1 MSTHRLFAASALHR
15 IIPCPGSMSF
25 PENRVDGGSSTYADD
40 GSASHELGAMT
51 LNYGGDCSAYLGHVI
66 TINGTE
72 YIFDE
77 ERCDRI
83 QGYVDDVRRRAVGGY
98 LFVERSSDVAEDVG
112 GTADAAIV
120 LPGKR
125 LGIIEDLKDG
135 SGEKVYASYVVKAAT
150 DTTPEL
156 REPNPQLATYA
167 LGLLPDF
174 EIFGPIDSVL
184 LVIYQ
189 PKLNHI
195 DEFLISVAHLR
206 AFGEKL
212 KLAVVKGRRVLVEGV
227 QASDFNPGRKQC
239 RWCRAPAAGCTA
251 RLKFVEDAMRC
262 NFDTIAAADPTG
274 LVPKDTTKLA
284 SAYAAIPFIAQWC
297 AAVVAEVNKLVQ
309 DGQQVIGPDGKP
321 YKFVEGKEGARAWS
335 DVVAAEAA
343 LVGQLGPKAYSEPKL
358 LTAPAAGK
366 LLDRKA
372 TKAIWT
378 DLFVPLMTRPRGQPI
393 LVMGSDDRPPF
404 SGAASVD
411 DFEDEVA
418 Q

>member
-1 MSTHRLFAASALHR
+1 MSTHKLFAASKLHR

-25 PENRVDGGSSTYADD
+25 AENRVDGGSSTYADD
-40 GSASHELGAMT
+40 GSASHHLGAWC
-51 LNYGGDCSAYLGHVI
+51 LANEADCVNLIGGHVE
-66 TINGTE
+66 INGVE

-83 QGYVDDVRRRAVGGY
+83 QGYVDDVRRRAVGGH
-98 LFVERSSDVAEDVG
+98 LFIERSSDVAPDVG
-112 GTADAAIV
+112 GTADAAIA

-125 LGIIEDLKDG
+125 LGIVEDLKDG
-135 SGEKVYASYVVKAAT
+135 SGEKVYASYVVKPAT

-174 EIFGPIDSVL
+174 EIFGPIDNVL

-206 AFGEKL
+206 MWGNKMLFAIERARHV
-212 KLAVVKGRRVLVEGV
+212 LADAAG
-227 QASDFNPGRKQC
+227 AADFKPGKKQC
-239 RWCRAPAAGCTA
+239 RWCRAPATGCAA
-251 RLKFVEDAMRC
+251 RLKFVEDNIRAD
-262 NFDTIAAADPTG
+262 FETIAATGAPVPGYVKELAD
-274 LVPKDTTKLA
+274 
-284 SAYAAIPFIAQWC
+284 AYAAVPFIAQWC
-297 AAVVAEVNKLVQ
+297 AAVVAEVQKRVTAG
-309 DGQQVIGPDGKP
+309 DEIIGPDGKP
-321 YKFVEGKEGARAWS
+321 YKYVEGQEGKRSWT
-335 DVVAAEAA
+335 DKVAAEAA
-343 LVGQLGPKAYSEPKL
+343 LVGQLGPKAYSEPAL

-366 LLDRKA
+366 LLDKKA

-378 DLFVPLMTRPRGQPI
+378 DVFVPLINRPRGQPI
-393 LVMGSDDRPPF
+393 LVMGSDDRPAF
-404 SGAASVD
+404 TGDAKAE
-411 DFEDEVA
+411 DFQDEIA